1 MSLTPLGVIVKE
13 NQDNMIVNKNYV
25 EQLTDLGLTQGEA
38 KVYLAMIQ
46 IGPSRI
52 GKIVEISGVSQSK
65 IYNVLDRLILKGL
78 ASYNIQENIKY
89 FQPLEPSRLHEFIQK
104 KEYEVR
110 KQKEGITRLIN
121 DLSKNIYTTK
131 RSTSEIFVGER
142 SLRSAYITLLSDSK
156 KGDILRYFYPYT
168 DAHENASPFYS
179 RFYKYQKSKG
189 LVERGIVNSDFKNS
203 RHFKE
208 IPKDVKL
215 RYVNFPLPGTIDIFA
230 DKLLIIDWKTITGIL
245 ITSSEIAGIFIDYFD
260 SIWKI
265 SQR

>member
-1 MSLTPLGVIVKE
+1 MSDFHDEMT
-13 NQDNMIVNKNYV
+13 VNKNYV
-25 EQLTDLGLTQGEA
+25 EELTDLGLTQGEA

-46 IGPSRI
+46 LGPSRI

-65 IYNVLDRLILKGL
+65 VYNVLDRLILKGL
-78 ASYNIQENIKY
+78 ASYNIQDNIKQ
-89 FQPLEPSRLHEFIQK
+89 FQSLEPSRLHEYIQK
-104 KEYEVR
+104 KENEVR
-110 KQKEGITRLIN
+110 RQKESIN
-121 DLSKNIYTTK
+121 QIIYDLSKNVYATK

-142 SLRSAYITLLSDSK
+142 SLRSAYTTLLSETK
-156 KGDILRYFYPYT
+156 KGDILRYFYPYP

-189 LVERGIVNSDFKNS
+189 LIERGIVNSDFINS
-203 RHFKE
+203 QHFKE

-215 RYVNFPLPGTIDIFA
+215 RHVNYPLPGTIDIFT

-245 ITSSEIAGIFIDYFD
+245 ITSSEIVSIFVDYFD

-265 SQR
+265 AHR

>member
-1 MSLTPLGVIVKE
+1 MKE
-13 NQDNMIVNKNYV
+13 NHDNIIVNKNYV
-25 EQLTDLGLTQGEA
+25 EQLISLGLTQGEA

-46 IGPSRI
+46 VGPSKV
-52 GKIVEISGVSQSK
+52 GKIVEMAGVSQSK

-78 ASYNIQENIKY
+78 ASYNIRDNFKY
-89 FQPLEPSRLHEFIQK
+89 FQSLEPSRLHEFIVK
-104 KEYEVR
+104 KENEVR
-110 KQKEGITRLIN
+110 RQKEGITQIIN
-121 DLSKNIYTTK
+121 DLSKNINAAK

-142 SLRSAYITLLSDSK
+142 SLRSAYLTLLSDSK
-156 KGDILRYFYPYT
+156 NGDILRYFYPYSY
-168 DAHENASPFYS
+168 AHENASPFYS

-203 RHFKE
+203 QHFKE

-215 RYVNFPLPGTIDIFA
+215 RHVNFPLPGTIDIFA

-245 ITSSEIAGIFIDYFD
+245 ITSSEIAGIFVDYFD

-265 SQR
+265 AQR